1 MLNKILRTIK
11 CCWRTFNWFVL
22 TVDRAYFRLS
32 KERQD
37 DIRDFIN
44 ETWNV

>member
-11 CCWRTFNWFVL
+11 WFSL
-22 TVDRAYFRLS
+22 TVDRAYFRMS
-32 KERQD
+32 KERQEE
-37 DIRDFIN
+37 IRNFIN

>member
-11 CCWRTFNWFVL
+11 WFSL
-22 TVDRAYFRLS
+22 TVDRAYFKMS
-32 KERQD
+32 KERQEE
-37 DIRDFIN
+37 IRNFIN